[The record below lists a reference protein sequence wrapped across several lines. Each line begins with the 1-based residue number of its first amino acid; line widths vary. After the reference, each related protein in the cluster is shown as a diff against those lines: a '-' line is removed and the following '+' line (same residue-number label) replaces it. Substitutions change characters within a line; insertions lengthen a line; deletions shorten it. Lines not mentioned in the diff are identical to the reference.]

1 MEIEKIAQ
9 LLKEIVGED
18 NVKTNESMAKH
29 TTFKVGGNADI
40 FVKVKNY
47 NQLIDIL
54 NKKIDLPITIV
65 GNGSNLL
72 VKDKGIRGIVIKYT
86 SNNINILKN
95 DEENIVE
102 VDAGVMNG
110 VLAHHLLENGLTGFE
125 FASGIP
131 GTIGGAIYMNAG
143 AYGKEI
149 SEVVRDITF
158 INLKDNKIH
167 TIKNNHCNFS
177 YRNSIFMNMNVI
189 IIKATMVFTKAEK
202 NDIKRTMDKYQKKR
216 LSSQPIEYP
225 NGGSTFKRGEGFI
238 TAKLIDEAGLKGYK
252 IGGAEV
258 STKHA
263 GFIINSNNA
272 TAEDILKLVE
282 HVQRQVYKKF
292 NKKIELEMRVLGEWK
307 VFLNG
312 LNQMLKSKDG

>member
-1 MEIEKIAQ
+1 MKIEKCAQ

-18 NVKTNESMAKH
+18 NVKTNENMAKH
-29 TTFKVGGNADI
+29 TTFKVGGKADI
-40 FVKVKNY
+40 FVQIKNS
-47 NQLIDIL
+47 NELIEII
-54 NKKIDLPITIV
+54 NKKIDLPITII

-72 VKDKGIRGIVIKYT
+72 VKDKGIRGIVIKYM
-86 SNNINILKN
+86 SNNIAIVKK
-95 DEENIVE
+95 DKEIAVE
-102 VDAGVMNG
+102 VDAGVING
-110 VLAHHLLENGLTGFE
+110 VLAQYLLENELTGFE

-149 SEVVRDITF
+149 SEVIQDVTF
-158 INLKDNKIH
+158 INPEDNKIH
-167 TIKNNHCNFS
+167 TIKNIQCDFS

-189 IIKATMVFTKAEK
+189 IIKATMVFTKGEK
-202 NDIKRTMDKYQKKR
+202 NDIKRTMNEYQKKR
-216 LSSQPIEYP
+216 ISSQPIEFP

-282 HVQRQVYKKF
+282 YVQRKVYEKF
-292 NKKIELEMRVLGEWK
+292 NKKIELEMRVLGE
-307 VFLNG
+307 
-312 LNQMLKSKDG
+312 

>member
-1 MEIEKIAQ
+1 MKIEKSAQ
-9 LLKEIVGED
+9 LLREIVGEE
-18 NVKTNESMAKH
+18 NVKINESMDKH

-40 FVKVKNY
+40 FVKVKN
-47 NQLIDIL
+47 NKELIEIL

-86 SNNINILKN
+86 SNNYSLAIHNDKTIL
-95 DEENIVE
+95 E

-110 VLAHHLLENGLTGFE
+110 VLAQHLLENDLTGFE

-149 SEVVRDITF
+149 SGVVEDVTF
-158 INLKDNKIH
+158 INLKDNKIY
-167 TIKNNHCNFS
+167 TIKNNQCEFA
-177 YRNSIFMNMNVI
+177 YRNSIFMNINAI
-189 IIKATMVFTKAEK
+189 ILKATMVFTKGK
-202 NDIKRTMDKYQKKR
+202 KSDIKRTMDEYRRKR
-216 LSSQPIEYP
+216 ISSQPVEYP
-225 NGGSTFKRGEGFI
+225 NGGSTFKRGDGFI
-238 TAKLIDEAGLKGYK
+238 TSKLIDEAGLKGYK

-272 TAEDILKLVE
+272 TAEDVLKLVE
-282 HVQRQVYKKF
+282 HVQRKVYEKF
-292 NKKIELEMRVLGEWK
+292 NKKIELEMRVLGE
-307 VFLNG
+307 
-312 LNQMLKSKDG
+312 